1 MDSKVEPD
9 GLYRRKPTTE
19 EWRYMKRRARAALD
33 RIAALRE
40 NAQQKVAAGSNVS
53 EYLSGVCDGLL
64 SAKEIIADVFY
75 LDTEPI
81 ER

>member
-19 EWRYMKRRARAALD
+19 EKRRARAALD

-81 ER
+81 E